1 MKFLAKLR
9 EVHLDKMST
18 DITRIVVPSPALMK
32 EDLLGDHVADV
43 FKKGDEQAELDGR
56 ERELTFSSPGLMA
69 GDINSQVTGAELGFR
84 YGAPPGPYLHV
95 GRHHVQVR
103 GGDLEV
109 VISSGSENFTHP
121 PLFGPVSDD
130 CDQSVLLV
138 LTQEAQ
144 KIKSP
149 LCFIQRPHAYDCD
162 ERMLA
167 D

>member
-1 MKFLAKLR
+1 MSGQWGEVQLPIRMKFLAKLR

-121 PLFGPVSDD
+121 PLFGRRCPQV
-130 CDQSVLLV
+130 C
-138 LTQEAQ
+138 
-144 KIKSP
+144 
-149 LCFIQRPHAYDCD
+149 
-162 ERMLA
+162 
-167 D
+167 